1 MQTDGKTATVFFNG
15 PSVRQFLDIPRQSL
29 EIGCNFIEQHRA
41 VDHVC
46 AYDRPVIES
55 LTRRGLTQGVG
66 YWTRTQH
73 QRAPWRTVGAHTTS
87 GTWRHHTGFCSG
99 TLALALAVQ
108 LRVER
113 IVLLGLDWQET
124 NASIFDH
131 RYEWRANQ
139 PIKHNRHKQDFLQ
152 HISEMTQ
159 LDVVHDRPRGFGD
172 RIQWIRSDDFLRSI

>member
-1 MQTDGKTATVFFNG
+1 MMDGKETATVFFNG
-15 PSVRQFLDIPRQSL
+15 PSVGQLLDIPRQPL
-29 EIGCNFIEQHRA
+29 EIGCNFIEQHRQ

-46 AYDRPVIES
+46 AYDRPVIDR
-55 LTRRGLTQGVG
+55 LTAGGLTPDVG
-66 YWTRTQH
+66 YWTRRQH
-73 QRAPWRTVGAHTTS
+73 QRDPWRTVESQITY

-108 LRVER
+108 LGVKR

-139 PIKHNRHKQDFLQ
+139 PIKHNRQKQDFLR
-152 HISEMTQ
+152 HISEITQ
-159 LDVVHDRPRGFGD
+159 LDVVHDRPREFSD
-172 RIQWIRSDDFLRSI
+172 RISWIPTSDFLLSI